1 MGPEPDEIYTHYQ
14 QQIEL
19 VSWLEENGIWI
30 VEYEMKNI
38 TSDKQYR
45 DQE

>member
-1 MGPEPDEIYTHYQ
+1 MGPEPDEISTHYQ

-19 VSWLEENGIWI
+19 VSWSEENGIWI
-30 VEYEMKNI
+30 VEYKMKNKA
-38 TSDKQYR
+38 SDEQYR